1 MAVIFGYAL
10 LEIYALKIESD
21 PLYFM
26 PGNDVMDI
34 FGVSYGAY
42 LAIYIIFMLV
52 YINAFYLIGDRKNV
66 FKRRVKNVN
75 KN

>member
-1 MAVIFGYAL
+1 
-10 LEIYALKIESD
+10 
-21 PLYFM
+21 M

-34 FGVSYGAY
+34 FGISYGAY